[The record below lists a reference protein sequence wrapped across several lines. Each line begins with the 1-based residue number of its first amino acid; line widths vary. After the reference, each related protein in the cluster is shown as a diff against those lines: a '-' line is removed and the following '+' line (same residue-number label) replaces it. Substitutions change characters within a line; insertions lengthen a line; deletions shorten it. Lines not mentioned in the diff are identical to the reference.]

1 MRSSLVGLVSP
12 PVIGRMSLWDKALD
26 FLVST
31 IGQST
36 FDSWRNR
43 NNVDNYLFELRA
55 ALPKAELLIERAECW
70 RLPKYNPIDKHL
82 CLLKDSVY
90 EAKSIFDEFKYQSLK
105 KKVEENFAGT
115 RSFQKWI
122 ENWMS
127 DFPTTV
133 KRVIERLN
141 IVYNEMKEICD
152 SRGIPENPNQFS
164 QNARP
169 NTSKFLASKVYG
181 RDTVLNEV
189 IHLMGIPSSKS
200 RKRKRAKKASVSYS
214 EIGESSS
221 RMDKKQNVSVLSIVG
236 MGGIGKTTLAQM
248 VCNNKTVKSFFN
260 LIMWVCVSDNFNKE
274 ELTKEMIESATKKEC
289 NVNNLDTL
297 QEALQEALNS
307 KKFLL
312 VLDDVWSKDWQD
324 LLAPMEGASEGSVVL
339 VTTRSPKC
347 VKILGMSIGSK
358 GVINLEGIE
367 EHMYWEF
374 FKSCAFDSVAES
386 NNINPDLKAIGKE
399 ICKKLKGS
407 PLAAITIGG
416 TLKNNSGVEHWT
428 NIKDSKM
435 WELQKEEHDI
445 LPVLQLSYQYL
456 PSDLKKC
463 FSFCSLYPK
472 DFRFTQSELTKF
484 WMMQGFITPNNDKE
498 ALTLANTYFVEL
510 LRRGF
515 FQALARE
522 TYVIHDLMHDV
533 CLSITKDE
541 CFCFE
546 NGYSE
551 QKVSLDIRHAS
562 VFEKVSLKEQMELCK
577 YQKLLSLKVRP
588 NSCCTTG
595 IETWCNA
602 FKHIRSLSL
611 ARCKIKK
618 LPENIG
624 NLKHLLF
631 LDISGT
637 SFKTLPKS
645 FCNLYS
651 LQYLNMMDCSKI
663 ECFPEGFY
671 KLVNLHFFYLP
682 FEMVSLVERFGNI
695 VKAIQLYNL
704 KLSLSNIMKIEI
716 LKDLVQLSGSLC
728 ITNLQYVHS
737 KEAAQKAQLSNKT
750 LINRLVLEWSMNCD
764 IGNEG
769 EDYNEVLDGLCPN
782 HKLKELKMSCYR
794 GRNLSPSW
802 LKEEFL
808 PNLTEVEFQY
818 CMNVSTIS
826 HLPRFITKLVIHW
839 LSQLE
844 NLQNLL
850 EPNHLPALN
859 HIELKGCV
867 NQELLSVELFG
878 GFASLEKLIIAECP
892 KLRSPNAMVLPPS
905 VKYLELGYCGDLEKS
920 IPSCLQNLTSLETLN
935 ICSCYRFESIPAE
948 VTSNLK
954 SLSKLQLM
962 HCTKLQSL
970 GGHQFL
976 ECLQEVRILECP
988 KLDVTRGQDI
998 NGKLPS
1004 ALLED
1009 RKRRTRSKKIS
1020 H

>member
-1 MRSSLVGLVSP
+1 
-12 PVIGRMSLWDKALD
+12 
-26 FLVST
+26 
-31 IGQST
+31 
-36 FDSWRNR
+36 
-43 NNVDNYLFELRA
+43 
-55 ALPKAELLIERAECW
+55 
-70 RLPKYNPIDKHL
+70 
-82 CLLKDSVY
+82 
-90 EAKSIFDEFKYQSLK
+90 
-105 KKVEENFAGT
+105 
-115 RSFQKWI
+115 
-122 ENWMS
+122 
-127 DFPTTV
+127 
-133 KRVIERLN
+133 
-141 IVYNEMKEICD
+141 
-152 SRGIPENPNQFS
+152 
-164 QNARP
+164 
-169 NTSKFLASKVYG
+169 
-181 RDTVLNEV
+181 
-189 IHLMGIPSSKS
+189 
-200 RKRKRAKKASVSYS
+200 
-214 EIGESSS
+214 
-221 RMDKKQNVSVLSIVG
+221 MDKKQNVSVLSIVG

-248 VCNNKTVKSFFN
+248 VCNNETVKSYFD
-260 LIMWVCVSDNFNKE
+260 LIMWICVSHNFNKE
-274 ELTKEMIESATKKEC
+274 SLTKEMIEATKEEC
-289 NVNNLDTL
+289 NVTNLN
-297 QEALQEALNS
+297 ALQNALQKALNS

-324 LLAPMEGASEGSVVL
+324 LLAPTKGASEGSVVL
-339 VTTRSPKC
+339 VTTRSPEC
-347 VKILGMSIGSK
+347 MKISDESTIGSR
-358 GVINLEGIE
+358 GVINLEGLE
-367 EHMYWEF
+367 EHIYWDF
-374 FKSCAFDSVAES
+374 FKSCAFDSVAEA
-386 NNINPDLKAIGKE
+386 NNINPGLKAIGKE
-399 ICKKLKGS
+399 ICKRLKGS

-416 TLKNNSGVEHWT
+416 TLKNQSVEHWT

-445 LPVLQLSYQYL
+445 LSALQLSYQYL
-456 PSDLKKC
+456 PTDLKKC

-472 DFRFTQSELTKF
+472 GFIFTQSELTKF
-484 WMMQGFITPNNDKE
+484 WMMQGFIEHLGNDKE
-498 ALTLANTYFVEL
+498 MRTQANVYIMEL

-515 FQALARE
+515 FQALEHE

-541 CFCFE
+541 CFCLE
-546 NGYSE
+546 NGHSE

-562 VFEKVSLKEQMELCK
+562 VFEKKVFLKEQKELCK
-577 YQKLLSLKVRP
+577 YQKLLSLKVGP
-588 NSCCTTG
+588 NRCCITVM
-595 IETWCNA
+595 ETWCNV

-637 SFKTLPKS
+637 YVKTLPES

-663 ECFPEGFY
+663 ECFPKGFY
-671 KLVNLHFFYLP
+671 KLVNLQLFYLA
-682 FEMVSLVERFGNI
+682 FEMVSLVERFENI

-704 KLSLSNIMKIEI
+704 KLFLSNYMKIEK
-716 LKDLVQLSGSLC
+716 LKDLDQLSGSLC
-728 ITNLQYVHS
+728 ITNLQYVPS

-750 LINRLVLEWSMNCD
+750 FISKLRLDWSINDV
-764 IGNEG
+764 IGNNG
-769 EDYNEVLDGLCPN
+769 EDDNEVLDGLCPN
-782 HKLKELKMSCYR
+782 HKLKELKISGYR
-794 GRNLSPSW
+794 GRNLPPSW

-818 CMNVSTIS
+818 CAKVSTIS

-839 LSQLE
+839 LPELE

-878 GFASLEKLIIAECP
+878 GFASLEKLIIEVCP

-905 VKYLELGYCGDLEKS
+905 VKYLELIYCGDLDKS

-935 ICSCYRFESIPAE
+935 IRRCNHLVSIPAE

-954 SLSKLQLM
+954 SLSKLQLID
-962 HCTKLQSL
+962 CTMLRSL

-976 ECLQEVRILECP
+976 ECLQEVYISGCP

-998 NGKLPS
+998 NIYRKLPS
-1004 ALLED
+1004 DLLEEW
-1009 RKRRTRSKKIS
+1009 KSS